1 MLIPIFSRFI
11 FWHLNLKIVSQCHQ
25 NMFLSYP
32 KLLLVYALQNLCLLI
47 ILAYTLKEC
56 LSFPK
61 NVHQAFQ
68 QQQKININLIG
79 TLV

>member
-1 MLIPIFSRFI
+1 
-11 FWHLNLKIVSQCHQ
+11 
-25 NMFLSYP
+25 MFLSYP